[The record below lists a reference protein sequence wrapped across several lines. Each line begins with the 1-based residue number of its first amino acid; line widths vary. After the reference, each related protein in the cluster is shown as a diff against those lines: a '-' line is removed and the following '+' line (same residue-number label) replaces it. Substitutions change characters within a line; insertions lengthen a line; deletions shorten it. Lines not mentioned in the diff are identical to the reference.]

1 MKASIQQQLQALQ
14 SIQGLRA
21 KARKNN
27 TGNVNKP
34 RSREDN
40 PLYNKRINEVQTI
53 SNHGVTA
60 KESWVTRYNRQ
71 TAELKAQSA
80 A

>member
-14 SIQGLRA
+14 SIQGLKA
-21 KARKNN
+21 KARGNN
-27 TGNVNKP
+27 TGNVNTP

-40 PLYNKRINEVQTI
+40 PLYNKRTNEVQAI